1 MTGRGIARHGYP
13 IVSSEGGAPI
23 GVVTSGSP
31 GPSVG
36 KNLGLGYVP
45 AALAAIGTPIA
56 VEIRGVAVP
65 AVVVKT
71 PFYKRA
77 R

>member
-13 IVSSEGGAPI
+13 IVPVEGGGPI

-31 GPSVG
+31 GPTIG
-36 KNLGLGYVP
+36 KNVGLGYVP
-45 AALAAIGTPIA
+45 AALAAIGTAIA
-56 VEIRGVAVP
+56 VEIRGTAVP

-71 PFYKRA
+71 PFYKRP